1 MVPGRLRTRRMVV
14 DDRGSGLCPG
24 RPGRMV
30 GQGLWCGGLS
40 PAESGEGGGRGVGL
54 TVDNR

>member
-24 RPGRMV
+24 G
-30 GQGLWCGGLS
+30 GQGGWSGRVCGVVVCRLPN
-40 PAESGEGGGRGVGL
+40 PAKAAAGS
-54 TVDNR
+54 D